1 MLQLFY
7 APVCPFAQRA
17 RALLEHLELPYVPR
31 VVDLAHRDPEL
42 LGLSPTGLVPLLID
56 DELEGLSEGP
66 FVLYESAVITEFLV
80 ERVGWQDAYPG
91 GFALRHQQR
100 LAMKRFDDL
109 VVPMH
114 YRSMR
119 EPSVLSEADIA
130 EIRVEVA
137 RLAELVELLGGHHTN
152 ALAFH
157 VAPFWARI
165 SWMGAHAPMLSLL
178 VESDIV
184 RFWMDRCLEVPAIR
198 RTLPD
203 RDETVH
209 AYLEKFVGVRKDA

>member
-17 RALLEHLELPYVPR
+17 RALLEHLEFPYVPR
-31 VVDLAHRDPEL
+31 LVDLEQRDPEL
-42 LGLSPTGLVPLLID
+42 LQLSPTGLVPLLMED
-56 DELEGLSEGP
+56 GLEGLSGGP
-66 FVLYESAVITEFLV
+66 FVLYESAVIAEFLI
-80 ERVGWQDAYPG
+80 ERAAWQDAYPG
-91 GFALRHQQR
+91 GLALRYQQR

-109 VVPMH
+109 LVPLH

-119 EPSVLSEADIA
+119 DPSSLSEADIA
-130 EIRVEVA
+130 EIQVEVA
-137 RLAELVELLGGHHTN
+137 RLAELVELLGGHHEN

-157 VAPFWARI
+157 VAPFWARM

-203 RDETVH
+203 RDQTVQN
-209 AYLEKFVGVRKDA
+209 YLKKLAGEPRNG